1 MFYYYYFENCLVSL
15 LQWSCFLEGSCVDL
29 NFIDWE
35 LAVLPVHVLYDLASN
50 LFIDIIWSSLRACHI
65 GTMRVRSVGKRGW
78 GCLFALRMCS

>member
-50 LFIDIIWSSLRACHI
+50 LFNGAH
-65 GTMRVRSVGKRGW
+65 
-78 GCLFALRMCS
+78 